1 MCGCDEIRCR
11 VQQAAAGRTVPVPVK
26 RHRGEPHHGHDT
38 RAHLTRTGGSRD
50 TRDDLWSWVAAGRAR
65 VTTTQGPPRGPAGRC
80 VSRPGAPRRLPGVHE
95 NWFFAAWFRTGGTG
109 NPKQKTTVNAHSRPD
124 PPKHVGAANQLSLI
138 VSHGPEAWPTGDTV
152 WYFKLATGSPAPRYM
167 CVTSDP
173 RCVNDD
179 FWRARISRLSATKP
193 SRPRLTRC
201 AL

>member
-1 MCGCDEIRCR
+1 MCAVWR
-11 VQQAAAGRTVPVPVK
+11 VRPGGPLGQL
-26 RHRGEPHHGHDT
+26 
-38 RAHLTRTGGSRD
+38 RASY
-50 TRDDLWSWVAAGRAR
+50 DLWSWVAAGRAR

-80 VSRPGAPRRLPGVHE
+80 VSRPGTPRRLPGVHE
-95 NWFFAAWFRTGGTG
+95 NWFFAAWSLEIRTGTG
-109 NPKQKTTVNAHSRPD
+109 NPKGKTTRTAVRT
-124 PPKHVGAANQLSLI
+124 PPSTWEQLSLI